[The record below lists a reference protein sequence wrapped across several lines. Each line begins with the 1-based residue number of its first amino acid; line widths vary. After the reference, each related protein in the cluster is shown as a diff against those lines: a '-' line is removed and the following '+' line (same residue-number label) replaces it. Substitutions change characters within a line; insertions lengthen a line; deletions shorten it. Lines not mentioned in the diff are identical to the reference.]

1 MLCPLALPR
10 PQVVKIFNTYGMSKR
25 SAVLKER
32 EHDWIR
38 ISNIMDED
46 ADWAIELVPLGVY
59 GKDQPPNQSYSLS
72 HLELEMRMGI
82 YRQVGASTTL
92 SGTQEPS
99 LRIAVRE

>member
-1 MLCPLALPR
+1 
-10 PQVVKIFNTYGMSKR
+10 MSKR
-25 SAVLKER
+25 ASVLKER

-46 ADWAIELVPLGVY
+46 ADWAIELEPIGIY
-59 GKDQPPNQSYSLS
+59 GIDQPPTQSYSSS

-82 YRQVGASTTL
+82 HRQIDPPTTL
-92 SGTQEPS
+92 SGTPDPS

>member
-1 MLCPLALPR
+1 
-10 PQVVKIFNTYGMSKR
+10 
-25 SAVLKER
+25 
-32 EHDWIR
+32 
-38 ISNIMDED
+38 MDED
-46 ADWAIELVPLGVY
+46 ADWTIELVPLGVY

-82 YRQVGASTTL
+82 HRQVGDSTTL